1 MRAKI
6 TAYNY
11 DKASGNGCND
21 FSMNVYWGAS
31 YKNVFYIDGDM
42 GRSTFTDV
50 IETTVDSNG
59 QTTRTENTSIQ
70 RFIIDVIVISPL
82 MALLKTIDKHD
93 VKQIEFLDTGEIF
106 NIVNLDIDDQGDTLT
121 PTQLVYIT
129 FEDVPITKNSSV
141 TFIDNNAKLA
151 YWDNNNDGTKDINGE
166 AQFQTATPSNLF
178 FETWQLYYEA
188 DGVTPASSGDVV
200 IQVYAESQLSTASNK
215 IESLVG
221 VFRGAFNSLFSDST
235 KWQSTQNIWDYFN
248 VSDKVGYGNTVRF
261 DKGTFAL
268 DNGYYSDETEE
279 RAVSLRFELSID
291 GSAIQSTQLPLVYTV
306 WGAFHSSGVQSAVT
320 SEYGITTIGKIDQKN
335 TLSTFADTKI
345 SLPSGS
351 SGTITSA
358 VLTSFN
364 SYSNTY
370 VINSAGANENA
381 YSGSLA
387 TPSGYLGSNF
397 RGAFD
402 TDNFTFAPNPA
413 SDIQQGLNVLNFT
426 TGVSPLIFTVFYK
439 YDRQTA
445 LGGFPELGNIPALG
459 DAEILL
465 DGVVVSNPTI
475 APSNLQLV
483 GNETFTLPGTGI
495 SVVKMRVPTTTSYEI
510 FTEFEVQAKPI
521 Y

>member
-151 YWDNNNDGTKDINGE
+151 YWDNNNDGTKDIDGE

-279 RAVSLRFELSID
+279 RAITLRFELSID
-291 GSAIQSTQLPLVYTV
+291 GSEFKSTDLALVYTV

-320 SEYGITTIGKIDQKN
+320 TEYGITTIGKVDQKN

-351 SGTITSA
+351 SSTITSA
-358 VLTSFN
+358 VLTAFN

-381 YSGSLA
+381 YSGSLT

-402 TDNFTFAPNPA
+402 TDNFTFSLDEAT
-413 SDIQQGLNVLNFT
+413 SVQHGLNVINNT
-426 TGVSPLIFTVFYK
+426 TGLSPLVFVLFWK
-439 YDRQTA
+439 YDRQVS

-465 DGVVVSNPTI
+465 NGTVIANPSI
-475 APSNLQLV
+475 APTDTQVLSLQQFV
-483 GNETFTLPGTGI
+483 LPNTGLSKI
-495 SVVKMRVPTTTSYEI
+495 KLRLPTTTSYEI
-510 FTEFEVQAKPI
+510 FTEFEAQVKPL

>member
-11 DKASGNGCND
+11 DKSSGKGCTD
-21 FSMNVYWGAS
+21 FSMNVYWGAN

-50 IETTVDSNG
+50 IETAVDSNG
-59 QTTRTENTSIQ
+59 QTIRTENISIQ

-106 NIVNLDIDDQGDTLT
+106 SIVNLDIDDQGDTLS

-129 FEDVPITKNSSV
+129 FEDVPITKNSKVSY
-141 TFIDNNAKLA
+141 IDDNAKQA
-151 YWDNNNDGTKDINGE
+151 FWDNNNDGTKDIDGE
-166 AQFQTATPSNLF
+166 AQFQTADPNDLF
-178 FETWQLYYEA
+178 FETWQLYYES
-188 DGVTPASSGDVV
+188 DGVTPASSGNVV
-200 IQVYAESQLSTASNK
+200 IQAYTESQLSTVNNK

-221 VFRGAFNSLFSDST
+221 VFKGSFSDLFSDST

-248 VSDKVGYGNTVRF
+248 VSDKVGFGNSVRF

-279 RAVSLRFELSID
+279 RAVTLRFELSID
-291 GSAIQSTQLPLVYTV
+291 GSGFEATDLALVYTA
-306 WGAFHSSGVQSAVT
+306 WGAFHSSGVQSAVN
-320 SEYGITTIGKIDQKN
+320 SEYGITTIGKSGQKN

-345 SLPSGS
+345 ALPSGNS
-351 SGTITSA
+351 STITSA

-370 VINSAGANENA
+370 VINSIGANENA
-381 YSGSLA
+381 YSGSIT

-402 TDNFTFAPNPA
+402 TDNFTFAADPA
-413 SDIQQGLNVLNFT
+413 SEVFQSLNVLNLTNGFD
-426 TGVSPLIFTVFYK
+426 PLGIRVFYK
-439 YDRQTA
+439 YDRITN
-445 LGGFPELGNIPALG
+445 LGGFPELGNIGALG
-459 DAEILL
+459 DAETLL
-465 DGVVVSNPTI
+465 DGVVLTNPVIQPSTI
-475 APSNLQLV
+475 QLLGSV
-483 GNETFTLPGTGI
+483 AAVLPDTGI
-495 SVVKMRVPTTTSYEI
+495 HTIKLRVPTTTGYEI
-510 FTEFEVQAKPI
+510 FTEFEVQVKPL